1 MNCPWSQSEKVTEN
15 RGCGAAS
22 EKCVI
27 RSSKSCNSRKERS
40 NHVATELRIRSGV
53 SPQHR
58 NTWPLG
64 AVTPQCVRAALLSRP
79 PPRSSCRKDYSAMA
93 HELVQPSCLG
103 LGTRRESGQQTSR
116 LSTTSRRLQNSAV
129 VLARLLWGCVAE
141 STRAAIVGGADIRS
155 SSCSRDGLAAC
166 RSHVCHSHVCRSRV
180 TSQLSLLA
188 LPRLAPWVLS
198 HRW

>member
-15 RGCGAAS
+15 RGCGAAR

-40 NHVATELRIRSGV
+40 NHVALRSCGSGAGV
-53 SPQHR
+53 SRQNR

-64 AVTPQCVRAALLSRP
+64 AVTPQCVRALFSRP
-79 PPRSSCRKDYSAMA
+79 SPRSSCRNDYSAMA

-103 LGTRRESGQQTSR
+103 LGTRRESGKQTSR

-141 STRAAIVGGADIRS
+141 STRAGIVGGADIRS
-155 SSCSRDGLAAC
+155 STCSRDGLAAC
-166 RSHVCHSHVCRSRV
+166 RSHVCRSRV
-180 TSQLSLLA
+180 TCQLSLLA